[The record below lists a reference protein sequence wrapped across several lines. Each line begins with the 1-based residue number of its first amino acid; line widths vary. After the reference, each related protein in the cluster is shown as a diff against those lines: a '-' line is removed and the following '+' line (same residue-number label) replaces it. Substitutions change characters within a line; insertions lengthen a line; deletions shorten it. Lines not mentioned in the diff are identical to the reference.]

1 MNVSHMT
8 VMHRGC
14 DNRDRRS
21 DQSTP
26 FGWAQTSM
34 DLLRTALMLVS
45 FGIASSVVA
54 APVVD
59 TVSASA
65 RDAQQQC
72 HRLMHHDADEYE
84 ECIATLIRAAGQ
96 SRAKRL
102 GISYFGW
109 IGAMNSARVGLPG
122 AQAAADRF
130 LPTFR
135 RDQKSLGISDDTLCT
150 TVPGDCTVRLAQ
162 IRQAEAARR

>member
-1 MNVSHMT
+1 MRMV
-8 VMHRGC
+8 
-14 DNRDRRS
+14 
-21 DQSTP
+21 
-26 FGWAQTSM
+26 
-34 DLLRTALMLVS
+34 RTALSLAS
-45 FGIASSVVA
+45 IGIATSVVA
-54 APVVD
+54 ASTID

-130 LPTFR
+130 LPIFR
-135 RDQKSLGISDDTLCT
+135 REQKSLGIADAALCT
-150 TVPGDCTVRLAQ
+150 TVPGDCNVRLAQ
-162 IRQAEAARR
+162 ITQAEAARR

>member
-1 MNVSHMT
+1 MV
-8 VMHRGC
+8 
-14 DNRDRRS
+14 
-21 DQSTP
+21 
-26 FGWAQTSM
+26 
-34 DLLRTALMLVS
+34 RTALSLAS
-45 FGIASSVVA
+45 IGIATSVVA
-54 APVVD
+54 ASTID

-130 LPTFR
+130 LPIFR
-135 RDQKSLGISDDTLCT
+135 REQKSLGIADAALCT
-150 TVPGDCTVRLAQ
+150 TVPGDCNVRLAQ
-162 IRQAEAARR
+162 ITQAEAARR

>member
-1 MNVSHMT
+1 MV
-8 VMHRGC
+8 
-14 DNRDRRS
+14 
-21 DQSTP
+21 
-26 FGWAQTSM
+26 
-34 DLLRTALMLVS
+34 RTALSLAS
-45 FGIASSVVA
+45 IGIATSVVA
-54 APVVD
+54 APTID
-59 TVSASA
+59 IVSASA

-130 LPTFR
+130 LPIFR
-135 RDQKSLGISDDTLCT
+135 REQKSLGIADAALCT
-150 TVPGDCTVRLAQ
+150 TVPGDCNVRLAQ
-162 IRQAEAARR
+162 ITQAEAARR

>member
-1 MNVSHMT
+1 M
-8 VMHRGC
+8 G
-14 DNRDRRS
+14 
-21 DQSTP
+21 
-26 FGWAQTSM
+26 
-34 DLLRTALMLVS
+34 LLRTALLLAS
-45 FGIASSVVA
+45 IGIASSVVA
-54 APVVD
+54 APTID

-84 ECIATLIRAAGQ
+84 ECIGMLIRSAGQ
-96 SRAKRL
+96 NRAKRL

-135 RDQKSLGISDDTLCT
+135 RDQKSLGISDDALCT